1 MIKSMTIEN
10 IGAYNRTGQMDQ
22 MIEKKMS
29 VEAPQS
35 PGLVELNNSS
45 GNASGTSFASLFQNA
60 LEQTN
65 QIQGEADRAV
75 KELTAGRNKNIH
87 ETMLLIEKA
96 DSNFKMLMQVRNKLL
111 DAYREVIRMQ
121 V

>member
-29 VEAPQS
+29 IEAPQA
-35 PGLVELNNSS
+35 PGLGESS
-45 GNASGTSFASLFQNA
+45 NASGTSFASLFQNA